1 MWDLPRSRH
10 ALASGVAA
18 VLAVIIAVVFWT
30 SPHLRS
36 IVGGPFGT
44 SSAPS
49 GTAGDGASLSAS
61 QTSAPSEGQNAASSQ
76 KPASSDQ
83 ASLSSGSGSSSP
95 PAAPGSTPSEKPAV
109 SASQPVPSP
118 VAAGADATDTG
129 KPVPS
134 FDIVRV
140 SPSGDSVV
148 AARATPN
155 TDIAL
160 MDGDQVIA
168 RGKTDASGQIAF
180 LPPPLS
186 AGEHTL
192 ALATGERSGSVS
204 SQSVAVSVPEKG
216 DKTAPMVAV
225 LAPNQGTKILS
236 GPVAGAADLGSASRP
251 LPTEAAGSS
260 EPTTAIQS
268 VEVEDHGSFYATG
281 KAAPGNQCHV
291 YLNGSFVATVT
302 ADGNGLWSL
311 QIKRGMKAGHYAV
324 RVDQVERKTG
334 KVISR
339 AEVPF
344 DYPDAPAIASQV
356 PEPSRKLASAA
367 GIESSRKLASTAG
380 SKTASVD
387 GTPLKGSSAPASTK
401 PGANRAPT
409 AASATRDDTRG
420 SAQATARSTQV
431 ASTAKSS
438 PVASSDSE
446 ALTPT
451 VIDELLTA
459 KVIRGDTLWR
469 ISRKMLGHGVRYTQI
484 YAANTQQ
491 IRNPRLIFPG
501 QVFVLPHTET
511 R

>member
-18 VLAVIIAVVFWT
+18 ILAVIIAVVFWT

-36 IVGGPFGT
+36 VVGSPFG
-44 SSAPS
+44 SAPAPT
-49 GTAGDGASLSAS
+49 GTAAGSASSPASPPSSTAESQPVASL
-61 QTSAPSEGQNAASSQ
+61 Q

-83 ASLSSGSGSSSP
+83 ASLSPGLGKP
-95 PAAPGSTPSEKPAV
+95 PAAPGATPSDKPAGAPTQ
-109 SASQPVPSP
+109 SNSSPPSS
-118 VAAGADATDTG
+118 GADATDAG

-134 FDIVRV
+134 FDIVRI

-148 AARATPN
+148 AARAAPN

-180 LPPPLS
+180 LPPPLA

-192 ALATGERSGSVS
+192 ALATGEKSGSIS
-204 SQSVAVSVPEKG
+204 SQSVAVSVPEG
-216 DKTAPMVAV
+216 GSKTAPMVAV

-236 GPVAGAADLGSASRP
+236 GPVAGAADPGSASRAV
-251 LPTEAAGSS
+251 PTEAAGSS

-344 DYPDAPAIASQV
+344 DYPDAPAIASQA
-356 PEPSRKLASAA
+356 PDASRKLAA
-367 GIESSRKLASTAG
+367 TAVPT
-380 SKTASVD
+380 TAQLV
-387 GTPLKGSSAPASTK
+387 GTPSKGSSAPAAVK
-401 PGANRAPT
+401 PGATRAPA
-409 AASATRDDTRG
+409 AASATRDDPRRST
-420 SAQATARSTQV
+420 QAPPRSTQV
-431 ASTAKSS
+431 ASAAKSS
-438 PVASSDSE
+438 PVVSSDSE
-446 ALTPT
+446 ALTST